1 VLKVEVRLH
10 AFYFL
15 DGLQKCSYVVGDE
28 TPEPDGC
35 IVELTKVHAPPPL
48 PPPYCPPTTSKKGIG
63 GGS

>member
-28 TPEPDGC
+28 SPEPDGC
-35 IVELTKVHAPPPL
+35 IVELTKVLHCLCSSCFRNVMQPFPAP
-48 PPPYCPPTTSKKGIG
+48 
-63 GGS
+63 